1 MSRIVN
7 IMPMAGLGKRFF
19 KSSFDLPKPLI
30 KIENKPMFIKAARSM
45 PKSDLN
51 IFICN
56 KNLLDKYDIN
66 KILLNEFQKKFKLI
80 TVKKITKGQA
90 STCLLAK
97 KFLRKNDKIFIH
109 SCDSFIKFNLNEL
122 KNNLKKY
129 KGLIF
134 TTSPNKN
141 HIKNIKSFGWVNLK
155 NNKIHKITCKK
166 KASLSPKKDKVIIG
180 TFAFQSK
187 SIFIKLTNDLIKNKE
202 KINNEYYLDM
212 VFKLA
217 VEKKYNIKNIQV
229 ETYYSWGTPNE
240 LLDWKKKFEK
250 N

>member
-1 MSRIVN
+1 M
-7 IMPMAGLGKRFF
+7 
-19 KSSFDLPKPLI
+19 
-30 KIENKPMFIKAARSM
+30 
-45 PKSDLN
+45 
-51 IFICN
+51 
-56 KNLLDKYDIN
+56 
-66 KILLNEFQKKFKLI
+66 
-80 TVKKITKGQA
+80 
-90 STCLLAK
+90 
-97 KFLRKNDKIFIH
+97 
-109 SCDSFIKFNLNEL
+109 
-122 KNNLKKY
+122 
-129 KGLIF
+129 
-134 TTSPNKN
+134 
-141 HIKNIKSFGWVNLK
+141 
-155 NNKIHKITCKK
+155 
-166 KASLSPKKDKVIIG
+166 IIG